1 MDIFPSSVMKQSQA
15 SEGSWPAQ
23 QAVYLERQTQV
34 KSNCLKSLQQSRHKE
49 LRSLLLVKRFF
60 WGTASLSEKDDF
72 FEIPNPPSRFVCV
85 PTILTRAIRLRK
97 HLSFYKVNPLV

>member
-1 MDIFPSSVMKQSQA
+1 MKTMDIFPSSVMKQSQA

-72 FEIPNPPSRFVCV
+72 LKSQTLHRGLFACQPF
-85 PTILTRAIRLRK
+85 
-97 HLSFYKVNPLV
+97 